1 MAVESQKNLRRG
13 SSVVEQESHKLHV
26 GSSILPRVTKDKYGM
41 FKLPFDTP
49 YTFSELVNLSRT
61 QAKQDL
67 FVLAMFEG
75 KTKGTFLELGAARP
89 IINSNCQ
96 LLERY
101 FDWSGVSMDI
111 LPCMGWEEQRKQSQ
125 YVIADATEY
134 DYSVFG
140 DYFDYL
146 QIDIDD
152 PIGQTKILQLL
163 ADKEFGVV
171 TLEHDVFER
180 KAEYFAWKNFARKY
194 FTSRGYIVLADNICV
209 NVGDWK
215 TNCFEDWYVNPKVIR
230 KEVIAAYQNLT
241 LDYRLKYGED
251 VLFTQND

>member
-1 MAVESQKNLRRG
+1 
-13 SSVVEQESHKLHV
+13 
-26 GSSILPRVTKDKYGM
+26 M
-41 FKLPFDTP
+41 FKLPFTTP
-49 YTFSELVNLSRT
+49 YPFSELLNVSST

-75 KTKGTFLELGAARP
+75 KTKGTFLELGAGKP

-111 LPCMGWEEQRKQSQ
+111 LPLIGWEEQRKRSQ
-125 YVIADATEY
+125 YIIADATEY

-140 DYFDYL
+140 NYFDYL

-163 ADKEFGVV
+163 EDKEFGVV
-171 TLEHDVFER
+171 TLEHDVYV
-180 KAEYFAWKNFARKY
+180 KTAEHFAWKNFARKY
-194 FTSRGYIVLADNICV
+194 FVSRGYVILADNVCV
-209 NVGDWK
+209 NVGDNK

-230 KEVIAAYQNLT
+230 QEVISAYKNLT

-251 VLFTQND
+251 VLFAQNTIQ